1 MSPSPT
7 AAEVTDAVTDAVT
20 VEDLQVHFPV
30 RTGVLRR
37 VTGTARAVDG
47 VSFTVPARS
56 IVTVV
61 GESGSGKTTTGRA
74 LVGLSPVVA
83 GRILIEGRPLAGLRA
98 DRTLPRVAQIVHQD
112 PYASLNPRMTIGAMI
127 REVVQVHRTVPR
139 ERTAER
145 AAELLAQVGL
155 APELAG
161 RHPHE
166 LSGGQRQ
173 RAAIARA
180 LAVEPRFIVC
190 DEIVSALDVSVQG
203 QIVNLL
209 KDLRR
214 DREVSFLFI
223 SHDMSVVR
231 HISDR
236 VVVMYGGRVME
247 SGPCAEVFA
256 APRHPYTHA
265 LLAAVPVPDPRAPLP
280 GTGIRTRAEP
290 PDPSAP
296 PPGCRFQNACPFTTD
311 LCRTQPPPT
320 REVPAAPAPVPLPPP
335 DPTGGTHTVACHHH
349 DDPAVRAALTGKK
362 AAQP

>member
-1 MSPSPT
+1 MNALSSSPGPPAAGAPT
-7 AAEVTDAVTDAVT
+7 GPPGPDAVT
-20 VEDLQVHFPV
+20 VEDLRVHFPR

-56 IVTVV
+56 IVTLV

-98 DRTLPRVAQIVHQD
+98 DRSLPRVAQIVHQD

-127 REVVQVHRTVPR
+127 REVVHVHRTVPR
-139 ERTAER
+139 EKAGAR

-155 APELAG
+155 APELAD
-161 RHPHE
+161 RYPHE

-180 LAVEPRFIVC
+180 LAVEPRFVVC

-214 DREVSFLFI
+214 DSDVSFLFI

-236 VVVMYGGRVME
+236 VVVMYGGRIME
-247 SGPCAEVFA
+247 SGPCAAVFA
-256 APRHPYTHA
+256 EPRHPYTHS
-265 LLAAVPVPDPRAPLP
+265 LLAAVPVPDPRAPAP
-280 GTGIRTRAEP
+280 GAGVRPRAEP
-290 PDPSAP
+290 PDPAAP
-296 PPGCRFQNACPFTTD
+296 PPGCRFQRACPYATGE
-311 LCRTQPPPT
+311 CRSEPPP
-320 REVPAAPAPVPLPPP
+320 PVRVA
-335 DPTGGTHTVACHHH
+335 GTQDHTVACHHH
-349 DDPAVRAALTGKK
+349 DAPAVRAALTSERT
-362 AAQP
+362 ATP